1 MVFSLMAKRSRRGRA
16 PGLVDGRLAPLS
28 SKPNCVSSEESTP
41 EKKRVDPFSG
51 VTLEIMSAAI
61 METGGVI
68 KETRG
73 EYLRAEYTS
82 KHYGFVDDVELRMEG
97 DMVHIRSASRVG
109 YSDRGVNRARVNAIR
124 QAVLRLS

>member
-1 MVFSLMAKRSRRGRA
+1 MVFSLMAKRSQRGRV

-28 SKPNCVSSEESTP
+28 PRPNCVSSEETTP
-41 EKKRVDPFSG
+41 EKKRVDPFKG

-73 EYLRAEYTS
+73 EYLHAEYTS
-82 KHYGFVDDVELRMEG
+82 KRYGFVDDVELRMDG
-97 DMVHIRSASRVG
+97 DTAHIRSASRVG
-109 YSDRGVNRARVNAIR
+109 YSDRGVNRARVKAIR